1 MLSQVRF
8 SSIICLG
15 VLLIPCTIYFIR
27 KPNFMAFR
35 AGGAL
40 SIDQEKYYMLNL
52 CFSGVTFDL
61 QAQVHSQIP
70 LFFFFSLLQ
79 FTKDTL

>member
-1 MLSQVRF
+1 
-8 SSIICLG
+8 
-15 VLLIPCTIYFIR
+15 
-27 KPNFMAFR
+27 MAFR

>member
-1 MLSQVRF
+1 
-8 SSIICLG
+8 
-15 VLLIPCTIYFIR
+15 
-27 KPNFMAFR
+27 MAFR

-70 LFFFFSLLQ
+70 LILFPPTANTVDELL
-79 FTKDTL
+79 

>member
-61 QAQVHSQIP
+61 QAQVHS
-70 LFFFFSLLQ
+70 
-79 FTKDTL
+79 